1 MAISRGV
8 NSFSAR
14 HGLQLALEALE
25 KSASCLIPSS
35 SATNYIVTITVTPD
49 YQYRNKASPT
59 AESCALL
66 LPQTPWQMPYV
77 LAMSGVNL
85 SAAST
90 TTAWWHSSI
99 SVSTLPSRFSVH
111 PLSLPSYHFG
121 SFFARSLSQHAPVN
135 MRYEDWDILL
145 FPQGCEVP
153 MKEFKVACHVV
164 HDPGEPNPQSY
175 CARRQSLITR
185 SN

>member
-35 SATNYIVTITVTPD
+35 SATTS
-49 YQYRNKASPT
+49 SPLPSPRT
-59 AESCALL
+59 TNTETRRVRLRSPAHCCCLRHHGRCHLFSLCQALTSLQHQQRQPGDTL
-66 LPQTPWQMPYV
+66 LF
-77 LAMSGVNL
+77 L
-85 SAAST
+85 
-90 TTAWWHSSI
+90 
-99 SVSTLPSRFSVH
+99 VSTLSGRFSAST
-111 PLSLPSYHFG
+111 LSAIFYFG
-121 SFFARSLSQHAPVN
+121 CFFAKSFSQHAPVN

-145 FPQGCEVP
+145 FPRGCEVP

-164 HDPGEPNPQSY
+164 HDPGEPTPQSL
-175 CARRQSLITR
+175 CVRRQSLDYQV
-185 SN
+185 